1 MSCLSIIII
10 IEGKFEEASKTIIGS
25 TSFIK
30 CTQAAPFYQK
40 NFFLSLC
47 VSSILP
53 PKQSKAIIT
62 FVMGC
67 NTHVT
72 QLSIQT
78 GLICHVLMGKLQIFR
93 KKSRTDCQKSS
104 LRTKAFIHLLPPLTK
119 FLLSMLQKNLQ
130 GFSASGFRVWALHI
144 HLKTTTEV
152 ILEQFELCTSAKNK
166 WTKNI
171 GSSRSVLTHVLN

>member
-1 MSCLSIIII
+1 MQHPCYSIIHPNRINLSRVD
-10 IEGKFEEASKTIIGS
+10 GKTLYFYIG
-25 TSFIK
+25 
-30 CTQAAPFYQK
+30 P
-40 NFFLSLC
+40 LLLC
-47 VSSILP
+47 RPCCLV
-53 PKQSKAIIT
+53 
-62 FVMGC
+62 
-67 NTHVT
+67 
-72 QLSIQT
+72 
-78 GLICHVLMGKLQIFR
+78 

-119 FLLSMLQKNLQ
+119 FLLSKLQKNLQ
-130 GFSASGFRVWALHI
+130 GFSASGFRVWALHT